1 MSRAVYDAQRDWKDV
16 RFLLLE
22 AEPVSESGRSR
33 LRGNTES
40 LEIDASE
47 AGYLAGYAAVQAGYT
62 HLGYIG
68 QKNEENGTKYGTGY
82 ALGAEAAAADLGLGE
97 NSITLDY
104 TYRKSSS
111 VSPSIRIPGCRP
123 TCSRCVFF
131 GESRASPC
139 FALSNRYRHSHSEAK
154 AGRPPKKID
163 YDKIV
168 ELKRKDLDVNSIC
181 KELGIS
187 RALYYREVVSSIDSL
202 EVGTRIE
209 YRPIDEE
216 CWTKGTVMINE
227 RNTKYVQC
235 DDGIVDYPRK
245 RDVIRMI

>member
-1 MSRAVYDAQRDWKDV
+1 MKTTLRIDRSNDYDKCRLKELNKLLNPYGITFTPDQETYKNRDGRNCIQKLLHIDV
-16 RFLLLE
+16 N
-22 AEPVSESGRSR
+22 ES
-33 LRGNTES
+33 
-40 LEIDASE
+40 
-47 AGYLAGYAAVQAGYT
+47 
-62 HLGYIG
+62 
-68 QKNEENGTKYGTGY
+68 
-82 ALGAEAAAADLGLGE
+82 
-97 NSITLDY
+97 
-104 TYRKSSS
+104 
-111 VSPSIRIPGCRP
+111 
-123 TCSRCVFF
+123 
-131 GESRASPC
+131 
-139 FALSNRYRHSHSEAK
+139 
-154 AGRPPKKID
+154 D

-168 ELKRKDLDVNSIC
+168 ELKRKDLDVSSIC

>member
-1 MSRAVYDAQRDWKDV
+1 MKTTLRIDRSNDYDKCRLKELNELLNPYGITFTPDQEAYKNRDGRNCIQKLLHIDV
-16 RFLLLE
+16 N
-22 AEPVSESGRSR
+22 ESV
-33 LRGNTES
+33 L
-40 LEIDASE
+40 
-47 AGYLAGYAAVQAGYT
+47 
-62 HLGYIG
+62 
-68 QKNEENGTKYGTGY
+68 
-82 ALGAEAAAADLGLGE
+82 
-97 NSITLDY
+97 
-104 TYRKSSS
+104 
-111 VSPSIRIPGCRP
+111 
-123 TCSRCVFF
+123 
-131 GESRASPC
+131 
-139 FALSNRYRHSHSEAK
+139 HSTRSEAK

-168 ELKRKDLDVNSIC
+168 ELKRKDLDVSSIC

>member
-1 MSRAVYDAQRDWKDV
+1 MKTTLRLHYYDK
-16 RFLLLE
+16 
-22 AEPVSESGRSR
+22 
-33 LRGNTES
+33 
-40 LEIDASE
+40 SE
-47 AGYLAGYAAVQAGYT
+47 ADL
-62 HLGYIG
+62 
-68 QKNEENGTKYGTGY
+68 QKLNELLNDYG
-82 ALGAEAAAADLGLGE
+82 
-97 NSITLDY
+97 ITFTPDHEDHTNKDGKKTTQKLLRIEVNEDILHHY
-104 TYRKSSS
+104 KKTRKS
-111 VSPSIRIPGCRP
+111 
-123 TCSRCVFF
+123 
-131 GESRASPC
+131 
-139 FALSNRYRHSHSEAK
+139 N
-154 AGRPPKKID
+154 AGRPTVQID

-168 ELKRKDLDVNSIC
+168 ELKRKDLDVSSIC